1 MNCHVVHVYLV
12 QSVGR
17 MASNLCFFEG
27 RSEREEGEG
36 ERGGG
41 VREGRGS
48 ERERRGRERE
58 RYDKHTLQL

>member
-12 QSVGR
+12 QLVGR

-41 VREGRGS
+41 VRE
-48 ERERRGRERE
+48 RRGRERE
-58 RYDKHTLQL
+58 KEEGEREV